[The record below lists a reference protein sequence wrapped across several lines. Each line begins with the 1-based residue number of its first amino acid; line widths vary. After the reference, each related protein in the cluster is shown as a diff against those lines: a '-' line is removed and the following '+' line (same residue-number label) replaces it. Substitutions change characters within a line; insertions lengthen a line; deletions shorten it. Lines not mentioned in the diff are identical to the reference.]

1 MKKLFGLAVVA
12 VVAVVVVFVVVFAF
26 VFVVRTL
33 RHHDQPDEKLVF
45 DRVWIDHL
53 PQNDRD
59 MVNVFAV
66 LADPEI
72 GIFQSASQWK
82 QGLEIFKTA
91 SRDGG
96 KIGVVYPQTRER
108 ETVTVHAEPCKKGD
122 FDYCLEVKGASRGV
136 QAYVSR
142 KGWEIDAHADLAH
155 LRLPR
160 L

>member
-1 MKKLFGLAVVA
+1 MKKLLGLAVLA
-12 VVAVVVVFVVVFAF
+12 ACVVLVVTN
-26 VFVVRTL
+26 R
-33 RHHDQPDEKLVF
+33 RHRDQPDEKLVF

-66 LADPEI
+66 LADPEV

-82 QGLEIFKTA
+82 QGLEIFKTDA
-91 SRDGG
+91 RDGG

-108 ETVTVHAEPCKKGD
+108 ETVTVHAEPCKTGD

-136 QAYVSR
+136 KAYVSK

-160 L
+160 